1 MWYDNWHEVISYS
14 DIEAYTKQFLFKMEE
29 PTEQGDE
36 VQQKRIAT
44 AELIFSNMGGK
55 RGYENNIS
63 FYVVANYS
71 VYWMQTR
78 NRN

>member
-1 MWYDNWHEVISYS
+1 MWYDNWHEVISCS

-44 AELIFSNMGGK
+44 AELIFSNMGEEGL
-55 RGYENNIS
+55 
-63 FYVVANYS
+63 
-71 VYWMQTR
+71 
-78 NRN
+78 